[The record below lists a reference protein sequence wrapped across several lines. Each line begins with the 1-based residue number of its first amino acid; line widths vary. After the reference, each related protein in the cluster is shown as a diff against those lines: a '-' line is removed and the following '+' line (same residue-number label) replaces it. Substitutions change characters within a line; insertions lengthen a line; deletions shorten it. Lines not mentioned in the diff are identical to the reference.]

1 MDSFPFYFYPVENE
15 EEIPFDSAQGEKQ
28 SLGKKIKGNV
38 WYRIGKNKYILVVT
52 FFLVW
57 MMFFDNNNWF
67 YLSKLTD
74 EAHLKQ
80 SEKAWY
86 KHEIKESERELTE
99 LTTDL
104 KALAKFGREKYYMKK
119 SNEDVFVF
127 FPVAE
132 KKP

>member
-1 MDSFPFYFYPVENE
+1 MQEQEIKDPVE
-15 EEIPFDSAQGEKQ
+15 P
-28 SLGKKIKGNV
+28 KKTFGQKLNKNV
-38 WYRIGKNKYILVVT
+38 WFRIGKNKYMLTII

-67 YLSKLTD
+67 YLNKLTD

-86 KHEIKESERELTE
+86 NNEIEASERKLNELTS
-99 LTTDL
+99 DL
-104 KALAKFGREKYYMKK
+104 KALEKFGREQYYMKK

-127 FPVAE
+127 FPDKTQSKNPAN
-132 KKP
+132 

>member
-1 MDSFPFYFYPVENE
+1 MMLINPFYITERRPCPFYFYAMVELVDSQEPIE
-15 EEIPFDSAQGEKQ
+15 E
-28 SLGKKIKGNV
+28 KKTFSNV
-38 WYRIGKNKYILVVT
+38 WFRIGRNKYMLVIV

-67 YLSKLTD
+67 YLNKLTD

-86 KHEIKESERELTE
+86 TNNIKASERKLYELTS
-99 LTTDL
+99 DVN
-104 KALAKFGREKYYMKK
+104 ALEKFGREQYYMKR

-127 FPVAE
+127 FSE
-132 KKP
+132 

>member
-1 MDSFPFYFYPVENE
+1 MQEQEIKDPVE
-15 EEIPFDSAQGEKQ
+15 P
-28 SLGKKIKGNV
+28 KKTFGQKLNKNV
-38 WYRIGKNKYILVVT
+38 WFRIGKNKYMLTII

-67 YLSKLTD
+67 YLNKLTD

-86 KHEIKESERELTE
+86 NNEIEESERKLNELTS
-99 LTTDL
+99 DL
-104 KALAKFGREKYYMKK
+104 KALEKFGREQYYMKK

-127 FPVAE
+127 FPDKTQSKNPAN
-132 KKP
+132 

>member
-1 MDSFPFYFYPVENE
+1 MENMESFDDAEDDNS
-15 EEIPFDSAQGEKQ
+15 IPAEKK

-38 WYRIGKNKYILVVT
+38 WFRIGRNKYILVVA

-67 YLSKLTD
+67 YLNKLTD

-80 SEKAWY
+80 SEKSWY
-86 KHEIKESERELTE
+86 KREIGESERELTE

-104 KALAKFGREKYYMKK
+104 QALAKFGREKYYMKK
-119 SNEDVFVF
+119 SNEDVFVV
-127 FPVAE
+127 FPE
-132 KKP
+132 KTVEPD

>member
-1 MDSFPFYFYPVENE
+1 MQEQEIKDPVE
-15 EEIPFDSAQGEKQ
+15 P
-28 SLGKKIKGNV
+28 KKTFGQKLNKNV
-38 WYRIGKNKYILVVT
+38 WFRIGKNKYMLTII

-67 YLSKLTD
+67 YLNKLTD

-86 KHEIKESERELTE
+86 NNEIEESERKLNELTS
-99 LTTDL
+99 DL
-104 KALAKFGREKYYMKK
+104 KALEKFGREQYYMKK

-127 FPVAE
+127 FPDKAQS
-132 KKP
+132 KNPAN

>member
-1 MDSFPFYFYPVENE
+1 M
-15 EEIPFDSAQGEKQ
+15 
-28 SLGKKIKGNV
+28 
-38 WYRIGKNKYILVVT
+38 KNLTLCI

-67 YLSKLTD
+67 YLNKLTD

-86 KHEIKESERELTE
+86 NNEIEESERKLNELTS
-99 LTTDL
+99 DL
-104 KALAKFGREKYYMKK
+104 KALEKFGREQYYMKK

-127 FPVAE
+127 FPDKTQSKNPAN
-132 KKP
+132 

>member
-1 MDSFPFYFYPVENE
+1 MQEQEIKDPVE
-15 EEIPFDSAQGEKQ
+15 P
-28 SLGKKIKGNV
+28 KKTFGQKLNKNV
-38 WYRIGKNKYILVVT
+38 WFRIGKNKYMLTII

-67 YLSKLTD
+67 YLNKLTD

-86 KHEIKESERELTE
+86 NNEIEESERKLNELTS
-99 LTTDL
+99 DL
-104 KALAKFGREKYYMKK
+104 KALEKFGREQYYMKK

-127 FPVAE
+127 FPDKTQSKNAAN
-132 KKP
+132 